1 MEDLRA
7 QWLSFFWFVAII
19 GTTCLITT
27 LLSLFCS
34 VLFRKTTA
42 ALIGSYLVILTLFG
56 GPVAARPLLQITALT
71 DDQIAKY
78 SISSPLSAAF
88 SIPVHP
94 KDETGTT
101 SSSLPGF
108 PVHLGFFSFY
118 APFCPVLYLL
128 THLLFQ
134 KRWKIQ

>member
-1 MEDLRA
+1 
-7 QWLSFFWFVAII
+7 
-19 GTTCLITT
+19 
-27 LLSLFCS
+27 
-34 VLFRKTTA
+34 
-42 ALIGSYLVILTLFG
+42 
-56 GPVAARPLLQITALT
+56 
-71 DDQIAKY
+71 
-78 SISSPLSAAF
+78 AAF
-88 SIPVHP
+88 GVPVHP

-101 SSSLPGF
+101 PPSLPVF